1 MQGVVTNFSD
11 IKQKIIPFI
20 EKYPL
25 EGSKK
30 LDFKD
35 FCEIAE
41 IVKSKD
47 HLTASGL
54 EKIRLIKARMNKG
67 RNNVVVTQHSRDQ
80 ELLEE

>member
-67 RNNVVVTQHSRDQ
+67 RNIV
-80 ELLEE
+80 